1 MSSAEAARRGI
12 PASVLSGI
20 LLALA
25 YPRADLGPLA
35 FAALVPF
42 LLALRDCGRSAALA
56 RGYACGLAFFT
67 ALLYWIPGVM
77 VVYGGLPWTVAIPI
91 LALLVLYLSTYVAL
105 FAVGIGLAWTRFGP
119 LSLPAAPVLWVGLE
133 LVRGRALTGFP
144 WGLLGYSQ
152 YRDPPLLQASTLGG
166 IYAVS
171 FLVMA
176 ANTGLA
182 LLLIRRGR
190 RGHRGAGAALLAAV
204 ALAHAGGWLAL
215 RDAEPAGRGGFVAA
229 AVQANVSQDEKWAP
243 GAEGRI
249 VLSLARLTREAAA
262 TGAGLVVWPESSSPY
277 SFRRPLRSA
286 DDGARAPSIEPY
298 GPYLDFVAGLT
309 RDLGV
314 TLIAGSVDYG
324 FAGSGSGARD
334 LRAFNSAFVVGPD
347 GVLGPSYAK
356 VHLVPFGEYVPLQRV
371 LFFVDRMVRGAI
383 AGFAPGTRLDPLP
396 TPAGGAGTLI
406 CYEAI
411 FPELVRRIARR
422 PGTAFL
428 VNITNDAWF
437 GRSAAPYQHLAMAAV
452 RAAENRR
459 YLLRAANTGISALVD
474 PWGRIV
480 ARTRL
485 DESVVL
491 SGALAARTDLTP
503 YARRGDLFAWACAI
517 LTLLHAALCAAFSCR
532 EPLPGVTP

>member
-1 MSSAEAARRGI
+1 MSSAEAARRGV

-25 YPRADLGPLA
+25 YPRADLGAVA
-35 FAALVPF
+35 FVALVPF
-42 LLALRDCGRSAALA
+42 LLALRNCGRRAGLV

-67 ALLYWIPGVM
+67 ALLYWIPRVM
-77 VVYGGLPWTVAIPI
+77 VVHGGLHRAAAIPI
-91 LALLVLYLSTYVAL
+91 LALLVAYLATYVAL
-105 FAVGIGLAWTRFGP
+105 FAVAVGVAWRRFGP
-119 LSLPAAPVLWVGLE
+119 LSLLAAPVLWVGLE

-152 YRDPPLLQASTLGG
+152 YRDLPLLQASTLGG

-176 ANTGLA
+176 ANTGLT
-182 LLLIRRGR
+182 LLLIRPVRGGLR
-190 RGHRGAGAALLAAV
+190 VAGAALLAIV
-204 ALAHAGGWLAL
+204 VLAHAGGWLAL
-215 RDAEPAGRGGFVAA
+215 RDAAPAGEGGFVGA
-229 AVQANVSQDEKWAP
+229 AVQANVPQDQKWAP
-243 GAEGRI
+243 GAEARVI
-249 VLSLARLTREAAA
+249 QSLARLTREAAA
-262 TGAGLVVWPESSSPY
+262 TGARLVVWPESSSPY
-277 SFRRPLRSA
+277 SFRRPVRSPGS
-286 DDGARAPSIEPY
+286 DGTALAIEPY
-298 GPYLDFVAGLT
+298 EPYVDFVAGLT

-314 TLIAGSVDYG
+314 TVIAGSVDYG
-324 FAGSGSGARD
+324 FAAPGAGPRE

-347 GVLGPSYAK
+347 GALGPAYAK
-356 VHLVPFGEYVPLQRV
+356 VHLVPFGEYVPLQRI

-383 AGFAPGTRLDPLP
+383 AGFAPGTRLEPLP
-396 TPAGGAGTLI
+396 TPVGGAGTFI

-411 FPELVRRIARR
+411 FPELVREIARR
-422 PGTAFL
+422 PGSAIL

-437 GRSAAPYQHLAMAAV
+437 GRSAAAYQHLAMAAV

-491 SGALAARTDLTP
+491 SGRLTARAGLTP
-503 YARRGDLFAWACAI
+503 YARGGDRFAWACAI
-517 LTLLHAALCAAFSCR
+517 LTVLHAALCAAFAYR